1 MLTEKI
7 ANFVSGIRTEDIPQE
22 ALDKARMGMTDFIG
36 VALAGS
42 QEEVGRLIR
51 EYGKRMGG
59 TAEASIIADRE
70 KTSPEMAALVNGTM
84 GHALDYDDMSVSPIA
99 HPSVFLAPAILALGE
114 SIGASGL
121 DALAAYVVGYEVAG
135 CVAEP
140 MFQSHYVQGWHGT
153 STFGSLGAAAAAARL
168 LRLDPG
174 QVRMAMGI
182 AASLACGLRQNFGT
196 MTKPLHAGKAAAN
209 GIQAAFLARAGF
221 TADGDIIEAPLG
233 FAKVM
238 GHTDKIDWSTV
249 GTTLGKTFV
258 IAGPVGI
265 AIKPYPSCGFTHAAI
280 DCALHITEQGIK
292 ADQIVAVEL
301 GTSPFDKQLLIHHR
315 PATGL
320 EGKFSLEYCVA
331 RALVSGEVRLKHF
344 IDTAVGE
351 PAVRSLIEAMSWVEK
366 FPMPVMGTPEG
377 FGTKSVTVTLAT
389 GEKASATVS
398 VAKGMPTNP
407 LSVPEFTA
415 KFRDCASA
423 VLSARAAE
431 ESLASLT
438 ALQGASTVAEIMA
451 PIKYP

>member
-1 MLTEKI
+1 MLTQRI
-7 ANFVSGIRTEDIPQE
+7 ANFVGAVRTEDIPQD

-42 QEEVGRLIR
+42 QEELGRLIR
-51 EYGKRMGG
+51 EYGNRMGG
-59 TAEASIIADRE
+59 VAEASVIAADK

-99 HPSVFLAPAILALGE
+99 HPSVFLTPAILAVGE
-114 SIGASGL
+114 SIGASGRE
-121 DALAAYVVGYEVAG
+121 ALAAYVVGYEVAG

-153 STFGSLGAAAAAARL
+153 STFGSLGATAAVAWL
-168 LRLDPG
+168 LKLNPR
-174 QVRMAMGI
+174 QVTMAMGI

-196 MTKPLHAGKAAAN
+196 MTKPLHAGKAGAN
-209 GIQAAFLARAGF
+209 GIQAAFLAREGF
-221 TADGDIIEAPLG
+221 TADGGIIEAPLG

-238 GHTDKIDWSTV
+238 GHNDEVDWSAV
-249 GTTLGKTFV
+249 GTNLGKTFV

-265 AIKPYPSCGFTHAAI
+265 AIKPYPSCGFTHTAI
-280 DCALHITEQGIK
+280 DCALSITKQGIK
-292 ADQIVAVEL
+292 AEEIVAVEL
-301 GTSPFDKQLLIHHR
+301 GASPFDRQLLIHHR

-344 IDTAVGE
+344 TDG
-351 PAVRSLIEAMSWVEK
+351 AVREPEVRRLIETMTWVEK

-377 FGTKSVTVTLAT
+377 FGTKSVTVTLTT
-389 GEKASATVS
+389 GKKASATVS

-407 LSVPEFTA
+407 LSAHEFNA
-415 KFRDCASA
+415 KYRDCAST
-423 VLSARAAE
+423 VLSEKAVE
-431 ESLASLT
+431 ESLSLLT
-438 ALQGASTVAEIMA
+438 ALQEAVAVAELMA
-451 PIKYP
+451 HIKSP

>member
-7 ANFVSGIRTEDIPQE
+7 AHFVSGIRTEDIPQD

-42 QEEVGRLIR
+42 QEESGRLIR
-51 EYGKRMGG
+51 EYGSRMGG
-59 TAEASIIADRE
+59 VAEASIIADDR

-114 SIGASGL
+114 SIGASGRE
-121 DALAAYVVGYEVAG
+121 ALTAYVVGYEVAG

-168 LRLDPG
+168 LKLNPR

-196 MTKPLHAGKAAAN
+196 MTKPLHAGKAGAN
-209 GIQAAFLARAGF
+209 GIQAAFLAKAGF
-221 TADGDIIEAPLG
+221 TADGWIIEAPLG

-238 GHTDKIDWSTV
+238 GHNDAIDWSTV
-249 GTTLGKTFV
+249 GTDLGKTFL
-258 IAGPVGI
+258 IAGPAGI
-265 AIKPYPSCGFTHAAI
+265 AIKPYPSCGFTHTAI
-280 DCALHITEQGIK
+280 DCALNIAKQGVK
-292 ADQIVAVEL
+292 AEEIVAVEL
-301 GTSPFDKQLLIHHR
+301 GTSPFDRQLLIHHR
-315 PATGL
+315 PQTGL

-344 IDTAVGE
+344 NDG
-351 PAVRSLIEAMSWVEK
+351 AVREPDVRRLIEAMTWVEK

-389 GEKASATVS
+389 GKKQSVTVS
-398 VAKGMPTNP
+398 VARGMPTNP
-407 LSVPEFTA
+407 LSAHEFSA
-415 KFRDCASA
+415 KYRDCAST
-423 VLSARAAE
+423 VLSEAAVE
-431 ESLASLT
+431 ESLSLLT
-438 ALQGASTVAEIMA
+438 ALQKAIAVAEIMER
-451 PIKYP
+451 IKSP

>member
-7 ANFVSGIRTEDIPQE
+7 ANFVSGIRTEDIPQD

-36 VALAGS
+36 VAVAGS

-51 EYGKRMGG
+51 EYGNRMGG
-59 TAEASIIADRE
+59 VAEASIIADDK
-70 KTSPEMAALVNGTM
+70 KTSPEMAALINGTM

-121 DALAAYVVGYEVAG
+121 EALAAYVVGYEVAG

-168 LRLDPG
+168 LRLNPR
-174 QVRMAMGI
+174 QVRMAIGI

-221 TADGDIIEAPLG
+221 TADEGIIEAPLG

-238 GHTDKIDWSTV
+238 GHNDEVDWSTV
-249 GTTLGKTFV
+249 GTNLGKTFV

-265 AIKPYPSCGFTHAAI
+265 AIKPYPSCGFTHTAI
-280 DCALHITEQGIK
+280 DCALDIAKQGVK
-292 ADQIVAVEL
+292 AEEIVAIEL

-315 PATGL
+315 PTTGL

-344 IDTAVGE
+344 TDGAVRE
-351 PAVRSLIEAMSWVEK
+351 PEVRSLIEAMT
-366 FPMPVMGTPEG
+366 MG
-377 FGTKSVTVTLAT
+377 
-389 GEKASATVS
+389 GEVPDAGHGDPGGVRHQERDRDPHNRRESERNGQCRQGDAHESA
-398 VAKGMPTNP
+398 
-407 LSVPEFTA
+407 
-415 KFRDCASA
+415 
-423 VLSARAAE
+423 
-431 ESLASLT
+431 
-438 ALQGASTVAEIMA
+438 
-451 PIKYP
+451 

>member
-1 MLTEKI
+1 MLTERI
-7 ANFVSGIRTEDIPQE
+7 ANFVSGIRAEEISPE
-22 ALDKARMGMTDFIG
+22 ALDKARMGMTDFVG
-36 VALAGS
+36 VAVAGS
-42 QEEVGRLIR
+42 REKLSRLIR
-51 EYGKRMGG
+51 GYGRRMGG
-59 TAEASIIADRE
+59 VAEASIIADGK

-99 HPSVFLAPAILALGE
+99 HPSVFLAPAVLALGE
-114 SIGASGL
+114 STGASGL
-121 DALAAYVVGYEVAG
+121 EALAAYVVGYEVAA

-153 STFGSLGAAAAAARL
+153 STFGSLGAAAAAAWL
-168 LRLDPG
+168 LKMNPW
-174 QVRMAMGI
+174 QVRMALGI

-221 TADGDIIEAPLG
+221 TADGGIIEAPLG

-238 GHTDKIDWSTV
+238 GHNDAVDWSRV
-249 GTTLGKTFV
+249 GTNLGKVFV

-280 DCALHITEQGIK
+280 DCALELTNQGVK
-292 ADQIVAVEL
+292 ADRIVAVEL
-301 GTSPFDKQLLIHHR
+301 GTSPFDRQLLIHHR

-344 IDTAVGE
+344 TD
-351 PAVRSLIEAMSWVEK
+351 PAVREPEVQRLIEAMTWAEK

-377 FGTKSVTVTLAT
+377 FGTKSVTVTLKT
-389 GEKASATVS
+389 GEKRSATAS

-407 LSVPEFTA
+407 LSADEFAA
-415 KFRDCASA
+415 KYRDCAST
-423 VLSARAAE
+423 VLSTSAVE
-431 ESLASLT
+431 ESFAQLT
-438 ALQGASTVAEIMA
+438 AMQEAVTVEEIME
-451 PIKYP
+451 PISGK